1 MSQNGDR
8 SLLARKISR
17 KDEISGMRSEADPR
31 QGARSG
37 QIRIGLTSVR
47 RQRHQGRFASCEDRA
62 FNVPGGWVHNQH
74 VVAEIGGRAWGCD
87 HERGIARRGNG
98 ICGNGA
104 LMAFPL
110 TPSRRSAIPYVLGT
124 IVVNR
129 RAVVSSLLWGAK

>member
-110 TPSRRSAIPYVLGT
+110 TPSVDRRFPMF
-124 IVVNR
+124 
-129 RAVVSSLLWGAK
+129 